1 MTKMNSYK
9 KAVLAGLFSLL
20 SACASTYTNKEL
32 QDVFNQRGFRAE
44 ENDRGVAVFLPDVF
58 FESDKADLTYC
69 AQSKLGEIAAVV
81 NDPKGLQRNL
91 LVEGHTD
98 SSGSDEYNLELSN
111 KRAKTVEKSLIDN
124 KVAAERISAKGYGE
138 KYPVAQN
145 TNPDGSDNPE
155 GRAKNRRVEIIVKNP
170 ETKP

>member
-1 MTKMNSYK
+1 MNSYK
-9 KAVLAGLFSLL
+9 KAILAGLFSFL
-20 SACASTYTNKEL
+20 SGCASTYTNKQLEE
-32 QDVFNQRGFRAE
+32 VFNQRGFHTE
-44 ENDRGVAVFLPDVF
+44 ETDRGLIVLLPDVF
-58 FESDKADLTYC
+58 FEYDKADLTYC
-69 AQSKLGEIAAVV
+69 AQSKIGEIASVV
-81 NDPKGLQRNL
+81 NDPKALQRNL

-124 KVAAERISAKGYGE
+124 KVAAERISARGFGE

-145 TNPDGSDNPE
+145 TNPDGTDNPD

-170 ETKP
+170 ESKP